1 MWKNNVNSQRRA
13 DLSADP
19 CSRKHLAG
27 TIISNVNVKITFF
40 YYILLL
46 FIYIYIYIYIDN
58 TQHTPQYIT

>member
-27 TIISNVNVKITFF
+27 TIIINVTISHKHELAL
-40 YYILLL
+40 ILAYLNLL
-46 FIYIYIYIYIDN
+46 
-58 TQHTPQYIT
+58 